1 MKKGRKTRRT
11 WSKRL
16 PAMSVLLVSA
26 ILYAIAF
33 MSRGMEVTQVSVNDG
48 GIWVTNQ
55 DRKLVDH
62 LNYDARMLDGRV
74 SVKSASFDIGQAG
87 VARAMVRTRA
97 LCVVDQVAALA
108 LPRASLGDKQ
118 TASVTVVARHAP
130 LEEETMSDRDEHVG
144 VAPMLPGYQW
154 IRHLG
159 SGGFADVYLCR
170 QEMPS
175 RDVAV
180 KIARLDRGSEAQGDI
195 AREADVMALVS
206 GHPAVEQLYG
216 AGTAQDGGLSW

>member
-33 MSRGMEVTQVSVNDG
+33 MSRGVEVTQVSVDDG

-55 DRKLVDH
+55 DRKLVGH

-87 VARAMVRTRA
+87 GDVT
-97 LCVVDQVAALA
+97 
-108 LPRASLGDKQ
+108 LG
-118 TASVTVVARHAP
+118 
-130 LEEETMSDRDEHVG
+130 E
-144 VAPMLPGYQW
+144 
-154 IRHLG
+154 
-159 SGGFADVYLCR
+159 
-170 QEMPS
+170 
-175 RDVAV
+175 
-180 KIARLDRGSEAQGDI
+180 
-195 AREADVMALVS
+195 
-206 GHPAVEQLYG
+206 
-216 AGTAQDGGLSW
+216 AGTRTVSPVPWFARVRCALSIKSLRWHRRARRLATSGQRRSLLLRVTRRWRRKR

>member
-74 SVKSASFDIGQAG
+74 SVKSASFDIGQACG
-87 VARAMVRTRA
+87 DVT
-97 LCVVDQVAALA
+97 
-108 LPRASLGDKQ
+108 LG
-118 TASVTVVARHAP
+118 
-130 LEEETMSDRDEHVG
+130 E
-144 VAPMLPGYQW
+144 
-154 IRHLG
+154 
-159 SGGFADVYLCR
+159 
-170 QEMPS
+170 
-175 RDVAV
+175 
-180 KIARLDRGSEAQGDI
+180 
-195 AREADVMALVS
+195 
-206 GHPAVEQLYG
+206 
-216 AGTAQDGGLSW
+216 AGTRTVSPVPWFARVRCALSIKSLRWHCRARRLATSRQRRSLLSRVTRRWRRKR

>member
-33 MSRGMEVTQVSVNDG
+33 MSRGVEVTQVSVDDG

-55 DRKLVDH
+55 DRKLVGH

-87 VARAMVRTRA
+87 GDVT
-97 LCVVDQVAALA
+97 
-108 LPRASLGDKQ
+108 LG
-118 TASVTVVARHAP
+118 
-130 LEEETMSDRDEHVG
+130 E
-144 VAPMLPGYQW
+144 
-154 IRHLG
+154 
-159 SGGFADVYLCR
+159 
-170 QEMPS
+170 
-175 RDVAV
+175 
-180 KIARLDRGSEAQGDI
+180 
-195 AREADVMALVS
+195 
-206 GHPAVEQLYG
+206 
-216 AGTAQDGGLSW
+216 AGTRTVSPVPWFARVRCALSIKSLRWHCRARRLATSRQRRSLLSRVTRRWRRKR

>member
-55 DRKLVDH
+55 DRKLVGH

-87 VARAMVRTRA
+87 GDVT
-97 LCVVDQVAALA
+97 
-108 LPRASLGDKQ
+108 LG
-118 TASVTVVARHAP
+118 
-130 LEEETMSDRDEHVG
+130 E
-144 VAPMLPGYQW
+144 
-154 IRHLG
+154 
-159 SGGFADVYLCR
+159 
-170 QEMPS
+170 
-175 RDVAV
+175 
-180 KIARLDRGSEAQGDI
+180 
-195 AREADVMALVS
+195 
-206 GHPAVEQLYG
+206 
-216 AGTAQDGGLSW
+216 AGTRTVSPVPWFARVRCALSIKSLRWHCGARRLATSRQRRSLLSRVTRRWRRKR

>member
-55 DRKLVDH
+55 DRKLVGH

-87 VARAMVRTRA
+87 GDVT
-97 LCVVDQVAALA
+97 
-108 LPRASLGDKQ
+108 LG
-118 TASVTVVARHAP
+118 
-130 LEEETMSDRDEHVG
+130 E
-144 VAPMLPGYQW
+144 
-154 IRHLG
+154 
-159 SGGFADVYLCR
+159 
-170 QEMPS
+170 
-175 RDVAV
+175 
-180 KIARLDRGSEAQGDI
+180 
-195 AREADVMALVS
+195 
-206 GHPAVEQLYG
+206 
-216 AGTAQDGGLSW
+216 AGTRTVSPVPWFARVRCALSIKSLRWHCRARRLATSGQRRSLLSRVTRRWRRKR

>member
-55 DRKLVDH
+55 DRKLVGH

-74 SVKSASFDIGQAG
+74 SVKWASFDIGQAG
-87 VARAMVRTRA
+87 GDVT
-97 LCVVDQVAALA
+97 
-108 LPRASLGDKQ
+108 LG
-118 TASVTVVARHAP
+118 
-130 LEEETMSDRDEHVG
+130 E
-144 VAPMLPGYQW
+144 
-154 IRHLG
+154 
-159 SGGFADVYLCR
+159 
-170 QEMPS
+170 
-175 RDVAV
+175 
-180 KIARLDRGSEAQGDI
+180 
-195 AREADVMALVS
+195 
-206 GHPAVEQLYG
+206 
-216 AGTAQDGGLSW
+216 AGTRTVSPVPWFARVRCALSIKSLRWHCRARRLATSRQRRSLLSRVTRRWRRKR

>member
-16 PAMSVLLVSA
+16 PAMSVLLVFA

-55 DRKLVDH
+55 DRKLVGH

-87 VARAMVRTRA
+87 GDVT
-97 LCVVDQVAALA
+97 
-108 LPRASLGDKQ
+108 LG
-118 TASVTVVARHAP
+118 
-130 LEEETMSDRDEHVG
+130 E
-144 VAPMLPGYQW
+144 
-154 IRHLG
+154 
-159 SGGFADVYLCR
+159 
-170 QEMPS
+170 
-175 RDVAV
+175 
-180 KIARLDRGSEAQGDI
+180 
-195 AREADVMALVS
+195 
-206 GHPAVEQLYG
+206 
-216 AGTAQDGGLSW
+216 AGTRTVSPVPWFARVRCALSIKSLRWHCRARRLATSRQRRSLLSRVTRRWRRKR

>member
-16 PAMSVLLVSA
+16 PAMSVLLVFA

-87 VARAMVRTRA
+87 GDVT
-97 LCVVDQVAALA
+97 
-108 LPRASLGDKQ
+108 LG
-118 TASVTVVARHAP
+118 
-130 LEEETMSDRDEHVG
+130 E
-144 VAPMLPGYQW
+144 
-154 IRHLG
+154 
-159 SGGFADVYLCR
+159 
-170 QEMPS
+170 
-175 RDVAV
+175 
-180 KIARLDRGSEAQGDI
+180 
-195 AREADVMALVS
+195 
-206 GHPAVEQLYG
+206 
-216 AGTAQDGGLSW
+216 AGTRTVSPVPWFARVRCALSIKSLRWHCRARRLATSRQRRSLLSRVTRRWRRKR

>member
-55 DRKLVDH
+55 DRKLVVH

-87 VARAMVRTRA
+87 GDVT
-97 LCVVDQVAALA
+97 
-108 LPRASLGDKQ
+108 LG
-118 TASVTVVARHAP
+118 
-130 LEEETMSDRDEHVG
+130 E
-144 VAPMLPGYQW
+144 
-154 IRHLG
+154 
-159 SGGFADVYLCR
+159 
-170 QEMPS
+170 
-175 RDVAV
+175 
-180 KIARLDRGSEAQGDI
+180 
-195 AREADVMALVS
+195 
-206 GHPAVEQLYG
+206 
-216 AGTAQDGGLSW
+216 AGTRTVSPVPWFARVRCALSIKSLRWHCRARRLATSRQRRSLLSRVTRRWRRKR

>member
-33 MSRGMEVTQVSVNDG
+33 MSRGMELTQVSVNDG

-55 DRKLVDH
+55 DRKLVGH

-87 VARAMVRTRA
+87 GDVT
-97 LCVVDQVAALA
+97 
-108 LPRASLGDKQ
+108 LG
-118 TASVTVVARHAP
+118 
-130 LEEETMSDRDEHVG
+130 E
-144 VAPMLPGYQW
+144 
-154 IRHLG
+154 
-159 SGGFADVYLCR
+159 
-170 QEMPS
+170 
-175 RDVAV
+175 
-180 KIARLDRGSEAQGDI
+180 
-195 AREADVMALVS
+195 
-206 GHPAVEQLYG
+206 
-216 AGTAQDGGLSW
+216 AGTRTVSPVPWFARVRCALSIKSLRWHCRARRLATIRQRRSLLSRVTRRWRRKR

>member
-26 ILYAIAF
+26 ILCTIAF

-55 DRKLVDH
+55 DRKLVGH

-87 VARAMVRTRA
+87 GDVT
-97 LCVVDQVAALA
+97 
-108 LPRASLGDKQ
+108 LG
-118 TASVTVVARHAP
+118 
-130 LEEETMSDRDEHVG
+130 E
-144 VAPMLPGYQW
+144 
-154 IRHLG
+154 
-159 SGGFADVYLCR
+159 
-170 QEMPS
+170 
-175 RDVAV
+175 
-180 KIARLDRGSEAQGDI
+180 
-195 AREADVMALVS
+195 
-206 GHPAVEQLYG
+206 
-216 AGTAQDGGLSW
+216 AGTRTVSPVPWFARVRCALSIKSLRWHCRARRLATSRQRRSLLSRVTRRWRRKR

>member
-55 DRKLVDH
+55 DRKLVGH
-62 LNYDARMLDGRV
+62 LNYDARMLDGTV

-87 VARAMVRTRA
+87 GDVT
-97 LCVVDQVAALA
+97 
-108 LPRASLGDKQ
+108 LG
-118 TASVTVVARHAP
+118 
-130 LEEETMSDRDEHVG
+130 E
-144 VAPMLPGYQW
+144 
-154 IRHLG
+154 
-159 SGGFADVYLCR
+159 
-170 QEMPS
+170 
-175 RDVAV
+175 
-180 KIARLDRGSEAQGDI
+180 
-195 AREADVMALVS
+195 
-206 GHPAVEQLYG
+206 
-216 AGTAQDGGLSW
+216 AGTRTVSPVPWFARVRCALSIKSLRWHCRARRLATSRQRRSLLSRVTRRWRRKR

>member
-16 PAMSVLLVSA
+16 PAISVLLVSA

-87 VARAMVRTRA
+87 GDVT
-97 LCVVDQVAALA
+97 
-108 LPRASLGDKQ
+108 LG
-118 TASVTVVARHAP
+118 
-130 LEEETMSDRDEHVG
+130 E
-144 VAPMLPGYQW
+144 
-154 IRHLG
+154 
-159 SGGFADVYLCR
+159 
-170 QEMPS
+170 
-175 RDVAV
+175 
-180 KIARLDRGSEAQGDI
+180 
-195 AREADVMALVS
+195 
-206 GHPAVEQLYG
+206 
-216 AGTAQDGGLSW
+216 AGTRTVSPVPWFARVRCALSIKSLRWHCRARRLATSRQRRSLLSRVTRRWRRKR

>member
-55 DRKLVDH
+55 DRKLVGH
-62 LNYDARMLDGRV
+62 LNYDARMLDGTV

-87 VARAMVRTRA
+87 GDVT
-97 LCVVDQVAALA
+97 
-108 LPRASLGDKQ
+108 LG
-118 TASVTVVARHAP
+118 
-130 LEEETMSDRDEHVG
+130 E
-144 VAPMLPGYQW
+144 
-154 IRHLG
+154 
-159 SGGFADVYLCR
+159 
-170 QEMPS
+170 
-175 RDVAV
+175 
-180 KIARLDRGSEAQGDI
+180 
-195 AREADVMALVS
+195 
-206 GHPAVEQLYG
+206 
-216 AGTAQDGGLSW
+216 AGTRTVSSVSWFTRVRCALSVKSLRWRRRARRLATSRQRRSLLSRVTRRWRRKR

>member
-87 VARAMVRTRA
+87 GDVT
-97 LCVVDQVAALA
+97 
-108 LPRASLGDKQ
+108 LG
-118 TASVTVVARHAP
+118 
-130 LEEETMSDRDEHVG
+130 E
-144 VAPMLPGYQW
+144 
-154 IRHLG
+154 
-159 SGGFADVYLCR
+159 
-170 QEMPS
+170 
-175 RDVAV
+175 
-180 KIARLDRGSEAQGDI
+180 
-195 AREADVMALVS
+195 
-206 GHPAVEQLYG
+206 
-216 AGTAQDGGLSW
+216 AGTRTVSPVPWFARVRCALSIKSLRWHCRARRLATSGQCRSLLSRVTRRWRRKR